1 MPEYTPSEVKDIS
14 RICQVLSI
22 NDRGSFN
29 ALRGSVVDQR
39 LPEMIYLERL
49 ALESM
54 MILTPSASYLQGVAN
69 YVYALC
75 YPYVPRALQIIS
87 ARSGTAPVITG
98 PSNQSVNVGDTA
110 TFSVSV
116 SGTGPFAYQWY
127 VGGILIPGATSAS
140 YPKTSAQLSDSG
152 GQYTVQVTNAT
163 GMTTSNPGVLTVTAS
178 LTAQW
183 GYFDVDP
190 YPNLVL
196 GIDNLTYQ
204 INETIVSGNQIVI
217 TYPLA
222 STNNKFDVLRFPMTE
237 ADMTIWNNTT
247 SNFGTIPDATMR
259 ETFVANSYKYVVS
272 RTAISLDA
280 TATTLTYSRT

>member
-22 NDRGSFN
+22 NDRGIYN
-29 ALRGSVVDQR
+29 ALRGNVIDER
-39 LPEMIYLERL
+39 LPQMIYLERL

-54 MILTPSASYLQGVAN
+54 MTLTPSASYLQGVAN

-75 YPYVPRALQIIS
+75 YPYVPRALQIIN
-87 ARSGTAPVITG
+87 ARTGTAPIITG
-98 PSNQSVNVGDTA
+98 PSNQSVIVGNTA

-116 SGTGPFAYQWY
+116 SGTGPFSYQWL
-127 VGGILIPGATSAS
+127 VDGVVIPGATSSS
-140 YPKTSAQLSDSG
+140 YPKTNAQLSDSG

-190 YPNLVL
+190 YPNLSI
-196 GIDNLTYQ
+196 GIDNLSYQ
-204 INETIVSGNQIVI
+204 INENITSGASIII
-217 TYPLA
+217 TYPTA
-222 STNNKFDVLRFPMTE
+222 ATNNKYWVLRYPATE
-237 ADMTIWNNTT
+237 ADMNSWKNTDQ
-247 SNFGTIPDATMR
+247 SFGAIPDSVQWP
-259 ETFVANSYKYVVS
+259 TFVQNSFKYVVS
-272 RTAISLDA
+272 RNGESLDA
-280 TATTLTYSRT
+280 SATTLTYNH